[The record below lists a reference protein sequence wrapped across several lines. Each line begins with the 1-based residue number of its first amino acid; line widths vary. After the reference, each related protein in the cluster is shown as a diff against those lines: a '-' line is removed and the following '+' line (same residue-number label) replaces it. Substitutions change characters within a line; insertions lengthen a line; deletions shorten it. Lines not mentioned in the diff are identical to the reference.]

1 MKKVIII
8 GAGPAGCY
16 LGQLL
21 VQAGFH
27 CLLIEE
33 DSSVGHPV
41 RCAGILGRGVFEI
54 LRLKISSKA
63 IVNEIDGALIH
74 YKDKQFSLKRKG
86 VAFLVDRAVFDQ
98 TLADGLEIK
107 LNTCFSELKPQDS
120 GYLVVASGRNYWAEV
135 VVGADGPASRVR
147 NYLPPGRIEYIKGYQ
162 MILRSNSTFPEK
174 LINIFFTRPFYEF
187 IWAVPESAEVVR
199 IGAMGR
205 APKEQ
210 IQQFLEER
218 NIKGELLGE
227 TGGVI
232 PIGLVPTVK
241 GNIALLGD
249 AAAQVKPLS
258 GGGVFYGLRCAE
270 ILADCLI
277 RNNLKKYDSTWK
289 NQFGREIFLGLKAR
303 QIFGKLSLW
312 VTDELFE
319 ILVEESGKIEAGAD
333 FELHSTAF
341 IALLHNQKFRRVI
354 WPILWEFLKTIWG

>member
-120 GYLVVASGRNYWAEV
+120 GYLVVASGRNYW
-135 VVGADGPASRVR
+135 
-147 NYLPPGRIEYIKGYQ
+147 
-162 MILRSNSTFPEK
+162 
-174 LINIFFTRPFYEF
+174 
-187 IWAVPESAEVVR
+187 AEVVR